1 MVWTS
6 ELQELANRNRFID
19 TLIKLGYDIGFINS
33 HLVIFGVPYLCARGE
48 LKHFDVIS
56 TLDLREGYLIDRPS
70 DHKVWINGDVPYN
83 TDGRPVSMN
92 SGSESHAVS
101 ADLIGTTYLSS
112 KPLRGYYESIEEKI
126 SQYLDLIVPPARQKF
141 PHATPLRVLEQKQHE
156 LLSPLKFPDALSA
169 RDGTVELS
177 HRLLRLKV
185 GIVGCGGTGSYILDF
200 IAKTHVS
207 EIHIFDDD
215 IVHLHTLFR
224 LPGVYTDKHLGM
236 RKVDALTEVY
246 SGFHGGIMP
255 HADRVTGTNVSML
268 SDLDFVFIAVDDGP
282 SRQLIS
288 AACDGFSIPFVD
300 VGMGLTKGSAGLFGF
315 VRTAGGE
322 VGDFRLLNGTE
333 WLPAE
338 NPHDNEYR
346 RQPQIAELNALNA
359 AIAVIRFKQRFGF
372 FDRLTE
378 AVAQSFDV
386 AALVIDAFMDR
397 NVSRS

>member
-1 MVWTS
+1 MGWTS

-19 TLIKLGYDIGFINS
+19 TLIKLGYDIGFVNS
-33 HLVIFGVPYLCARGE
+33 HLVVFGVPYLNSVGE
-48 LKHFDVIS
+48 LKHFDLIS

-70 DHKVWINGDVPYN
+70 DHKIWIDGEVPHN

-92 SGSESHAVS
+92 SGPEMHAVS
-101 ADLIGTTYLSS
+101 GEIVGTKYLSS

-126 SQYLDLIVPPARQKF
+126 SQYLDLIVPPAKQKF
-141 PHATPLRVLEQKQHE
+141 PDATPLRALEAKKQD
-156 LLSPLKFPDALSA
+156 LPSPLRFPDALSA

-177 HRLLRLKV
+177 HKLLGLKV

-207 EIHIFDDD
+207 EIRIFDDD
-215 IVHLHTLFR
+215 IVHVHTLFR
-224 LPGVYTDKHLGM
+224 LPGVYGDGQLGT
-236 RKVDALTEVY
+236 RKVDALTQVY
-246 SGFHGGIMP
+246 SEFHSGIVP
-255 HADRVTGTNVSML
+255 RPKRITQANINEL
-268 SDLDFVFIAVDDGP
+268 SDLSFVFIAVDDGP

-288 AACDGFSIPFVD
+288 KACDSFGVPFVD

-322 VGDFRLLNGTE
+322 VGDFTILDGTE
-333 WLPAE
+333 WLPSE

-359 AIAVIRFKQRFGF
+359 AIAVTRFKQRFGF
-372 FDRLTE
+372 FDRLTD
-378 AVAQSFDV
+378 AVAQAFDI
-386 AALVIDAFMDR
+386 AALVIDTFSGR
-397 NVSRS
+397 VSSS